1 MQVTLNKLSRLYLC
15 IFVYTYKRVT
25 TINGGKV
32 HEFEKEQEE
41 YERDYGMKREGEIYV
56 AITLKQKKCL

>member
-1 MQVTLNKLSRLYLC
+1 MNLKKS
-15 IFVYTYKRVT
+15 K
-25 TINGGKV
+25 
-32 HEFEKEQEE
+32 EE